1 MYRYNVL
8 IVGLIMVGSGGYL
21 IFTNPQNLPLWFIWL
36 TGPFLWY
43 VGIALSISGLAMA
56 LFMPRVSQQQQAQAK
71 KQIQRAAI
79 PVLHLQK
86 LPVGR
91 APAGLTR
98 EIPAMGGFIL

>member
-1 MYRYNVL
+1 MHRYNVL
-8 IVGLIMVGSGGYL
+8 IVGLFMVGAGGYL
-21 IFTNPQNLPLWFIWL
+21 IFANPQALPLWFVWL

-56 LFMPRVSQQQQAQAK
+56 LFMPRVPQPEPAQEK
-71 KQIQRAAI
+71 KQKSRAVI
-79 PVLHLQK
+79 PILHLQK
-86 LPVGR
+86 LAVGR